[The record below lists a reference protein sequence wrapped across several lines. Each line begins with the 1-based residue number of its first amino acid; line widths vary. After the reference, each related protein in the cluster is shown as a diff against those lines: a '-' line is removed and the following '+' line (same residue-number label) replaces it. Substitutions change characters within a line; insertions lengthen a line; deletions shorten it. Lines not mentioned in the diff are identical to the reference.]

1 MHRRAALWPRVTL
14 RVLQLVLLLQLLAL
28 PVVLR
33 DMLSLQLLLLKEEL
47 PLLHARHREIVLQHA
62 RAVGRLSAFRV
73 LLHLWPIMVS
83 SER

>member
-1 MHRRAALWPRVTL
+1 
-14 RVLQLVLLLQLLAL
+14 VLQLVLLLQLLAL

-62 RAVGRLSAFRV
+62 WAVGCLSALRV
-73 LLHLWPIMVS
+73 LLHIMGS
-83 SER
+83 LERRRCRAC